1 MRGATF
7 LISVELII
15 SSHFNPRA
23 PCGARLGILGNYD
36 PVIVISIH
44 APRAGRDYIIGYKFP
59 IDFRFQSTRPVRGA
73 TEMTIDNNQSIQISI
88 HAPRAGRDAS
98 PDMFGIKNAKFQ
110 STRPVRGATIRGGH
124 AEMRFQFQSTRPV
137 RGATVRPILRK
148 VALVISIHAPRAG
161 RDVITLDR

>member
-1 MRGATF
+1 MHYYISIHAPRAGRDDDAILVLRCVFGFQSTRPVRGATF

-44 APRAGRDYIIGYKFP
+44 APRAGRAYIIGYKFP

-73 TEMTIDNNQSIQISI
+73 TGNS
-88 HAPRAGRDAS
+88 G
-98 PDMFGIKNAKFQ
+98 
-110 STRPVRGATIRGGH
+110 
-124 AEMRFQFQSTRPV
+124 
-137 RGATVRPILRK
+137 
-148 VALVISIHAPRAG
+148 
-161 RDVITLDR
+161 